1 MKTTKTAQRLIIPMP
16 DYVRI
21 FRVMR
26 AVIER
31 IDADSNAASLFFT
44 MTGAAMLRHFY
55 KKEARVLAG
64 AAFFL
69 LDHKSHSVL
78 SFAKSADGEIEKI
91 IVDSVDSLDS
101 DKENFHCWLECEGQ
115 IIDFQ
120 ALAFPE
126 AMARMGSGIRIPRQM
141 FQQQKA
147 AMSSS
152 HKSLKTAGDFYLQAN
167 IALTNELVRAFFA
180 SPLQMDLMR
189 GCMKWFTR
197 PPKKISAGMS
207 MEDGE
212 GTIYEM
218 VLDEIEVS
226 GAW

>member
-1 MKTTKTAQRLIIPMP
+1 MKTSKTAPRLIIPMP

-31 IDADSNAASLFFT
+31 INADSDEASLFFT
-44 MTGAAMLRHFY
+44 MTGAAILRHFY

-69 LDHKSHSVL
+69 VDQKSQLTL
-78 SFAKSADGEIEKI
+78 SFAKSADGEIENVA
-91 IVDSVDSLDS
+91 VDSDR
-101 DKENFHCWLECEGQ
+101 ENFHCWLDCEGQ

-120 ALAFPE
+120 ALVFPE
-126 AMARMGSGIRIPRQM
+126 ALSRMGSDVRIPRQM
-141 FQQQKA
+141 FQKQKA
-147 AMSSS
+147 AMSTSRE
-152 HKSLKTAGDFYLQAN
+152 SLTAAGDFYLQPN
-167 IALTNELVRAFFA
+167 IALTNDLVRAFFA

-189 GCMKWFTR
+189 GSMKWFTR
-197 PPKKISAGMS
+197 PPKKISSGMS
-207 MEDGE
+207 MQDSE
-212 GTIYEM
+212 GAVYEM
-218 VLDEIEVS
+218 ALGDIEVT

>member
-1 MKTTKTAQRLIIPMP
+1 MKTTKNTQRLIIPMP
-16 DYVRI
+16 DYARI

-31 IDADSNAASLFFT
+31 INSDSDQASLFFT
-44 MTGAAMLRHFY
+44 MTGAAILRHFY

-69 LDHKSHSVL
+69 VDQKSHSVL
-78 SFAKSADGEIEKI
+78 SFAKSAGGESENAD
-91 IVDSVDSLDS
+91 VDSDR
-101 DKENFHCWLECEGQ
+101 ENFHCWLECEGQ

-126 AMARMGSGIRIPRQM
+126 ALVRMGNQIRIPRQM
-141 FQQQKA
+141 FQRQKA
-147 AMSSS
+147 AMSPS
-152 HKSLKTAGDFYLQAN
+152 HESLKTLGDFYLQPN

-197 PPKKISAGMS
+197 PPKKISGGMS
-207 MEDGE
+207 MQDAE
-212 GTIYEM
+212 GAIYEM
-218 VLDEIEVS
+218 TLGDIEVV

>member
-1 MKTTKTAQRLIIPMP
+1 MKTTKTTQRPIIPMP

-31 IDADSNAASLFFT
+31 IDADSNEASLFFT
-44 MTGAAMLRHFY
+44 MTGAAILRHFY
-55 KKEARVLAG
+55 KKEARVLVG
-64 AAFFL
+64 AALFL
-69 LDHKSHSVL
+69 ADQKSHSVL
-78 SFAKSADGEIEKI
+78 CFTKSVDGEIEKV
-91 IVDSVDSLDS
+91 IVDSDRED
-101 DKENFHCWLECEGQ
+101 FHCWLECEGQ

-126 AMARMGSGIRIPRQM
+126 ALARTGSDVRIPRQM
-141 FQQQKA
+141 FQKQKA
-147 AMSSS
+147 AMSPSRE
-152 HKSLKTAGDFYLQAN
+152 SLEAAGDFYLQPN

-197 PPKKISAGMS
+197 PPKKISSGMS
-207 MEDGE
+207 MQDSDGA
-212 GTIYEM
+212 IYEM
-218 VLDEIEVS
+218 ALRDVEVV

>member
-1 MKTTKTAQRLIIPMP
+1 MKPTSTAQRPIIPMP

-31 IDADSNAASLFFT
+31 IDADSNEASLFFS
-44 MTGAAMLRHFY
+44 MTGAAILRHFY

-64 AAFFL
+64 SAFFL
-69 LDHKSHSVL
+69 VDEKPRTVL
-78 SFAKSADGEIEKI
+78 SMTKTADGELDKDI
-91 IVDSVDSLDS
+91 IDS
-101 DKENFHCWLECEGQ
+101 DRKGFHCWLECEDQ

-126 AMARMGSGIRIPRQM
+126 AIVRMGNKIRIPRQM
-141 FQQQKA
+141 FQKQKVT
-147 AMSSS
+147 MSTS
-152 HKSLKTAGDFYLQAN
+152 HESLEAAGDFYLQPN

-197 PPKKISAGMS
+197 PPKKISGGMS
-207 MEDGE
+207 MQDSE
-212 GTIYEM
+212 GAIYEM
-218 VLDEIEVS
+218 ALGDTEVT

>member
-1 MKTTKTAQRLIIPMP
+1 MKTTKTTQRLIIPMP

-31 IDADSNAASLFFT
+31 IDADSNEASLFFS

-69 LDHKSHSVL
+69 VEEKSHAVL
-78 SFAKSADGEIEKI
+78 SITKSVDGTSDKS
-91 IVDSVDSLDS
+91 IVDSDRN
-101 DKENFHCWLECEGQ
+101 NFHCWLECEGQ

-120 ALAFPE
+120 ALVFSE
-126 AMARMGSGIRIPRQM
+126 ALARTGSNARIPRQM
-141 FQQQKA
+141 FQKQKI

-152 HKSLKTAGDFYLQAN
+152 HASLKTVGDFYLQPN

-180 SPLQMDLMR
+180 SSLQMDLMR

-197 PPKKISAGMS
+197 PPKKISGAMS
-207 MEDGE
+207 MQDGE
-212 GTIYEM
+212 SATYEM
-218 VLDEIEVS
+218 ALRDIEVV

>member
-1 MKTTKTAQRLIIPMP
+1 MRPTKTAQRLIIPMP

-69 LDHKSHSVL
+69 LDQKSHSVL
-78 SFAKSADGEIEKI
+78 SFAKSADGEIEKVI
-91 IVDSVDSLDS
+91 LDSVES
-101 DKENFHCWLECEGQ
+101 DKENFHCWLECEGH

-126 AMARMGSGIRIPRQM
+126 AMARMGSSIRIPRQM

-147 AMSSS
+147 AMSPS
-152 HKSLKTAGDFYLQAN
+152 HESLTTAGDFYLQAN
-167 IALTNELVRAFFA
+167 IALTNELVRAFFV

-197 PPKKISAGMS
+197 PPKKVSAGMS

-212 GTIYEM
+212 GAIYEM

>member
-1 MKTTKTAQRLIIPMP
+1 MKITRTAQRLIIPMP

-26 AVIER
+26 AAIKR

-44 MTGAAMLRHFY
+44 MTGAAILRHFY

-69 LDHKSHSVL
+69 LDQKSRSVL
-78 SFAKSADGEIEKI
+78 SFAKSANGEIERV
-91 IVDSVDSLDS
+91 IVDSDRKD
-101 DKENFHCWLECEGQ
+101 FHCWLECEGQ

-126 AMARMGSGIRIPRQM
+126 AMARMGSSSLIPRQM
-141 FQQQKA
+141 FQKQKA
-147 AMSSS
+147 AMSPS
-152 HKSLKTAGDFYLQAN
+152 HKSLNTTGDFYLQAN
-167 IALTNELVRAFFA
+167 IALSNELVRAFFV

-197 PPKKISAGMS
+197 PPKKVSTGMS

-212 GTIYEM
+212 GAFYEM
-218 VLDEIEVS
+218 VLRDVEVV

>member
-31 IDADSNAASLFFT
+31 IDADSNEASLFFS

-55 KKEARVLAG
+55 KKEARVIAG
-64 AAFFL
+64 SAFFL
-69 LDHKSHSVL
+69 LDEKPRTVL
-78 SFAKSADGEIEKI
+78 SITNTADGELDKDI
-91 IVDSVDSLDS
+91 IDS
-101 DKENFHCWLECEGQ
+101 DRKGFHCWLECEGQ

-126 AMARMGSGIRIPRQM
+126 ALARTGSDVRIPRKM
-141 FQQQKA
+141 FQKQKA
-147 AMSSS
+147 VMSASRE
-152 HKSLKTAGDFYLQAN
+152 LLEAAGDFYLQPN

-197 PPKKISAGMS
+197 PPKKISSGMS
-207 MEDGE
+207 IQDSE
-212 GTIYEM
+212 GAIYEM
-218 VLDEIEVS
+218 ALGDIEVT

>member
-1 MKTTKTAQRLIIPMP
+1 MKITKNTQRLIIPMP

-31 IDADSNAASLFFT
+31 IDADSNEASLFFS
-44 MTGAAMLRHFY
+44 MTGAAILRHFY
-55 KKEARVLAG
+55 KKEARVLVG

-69 LDHKSHSVL
+69 VEQKSHSVL
-78 SFAKSADGEIEKI
+78 SFTKSADGEIEKV
-91 IVDSVDSLDS
+91 IVDSDRE
-101 DKENFHCWLECEGQ
+101 KFHCWLECEGQ

-126 AMARMGSGIRIPRQM
+126 ALARTGSDVRIPRKM
-141 FQQQKA
+141 FQKQKVT
-147 AMSSS
+147 MSTS
-152 HKSLKTAGDFYLQAN
+152 HESLETVGDFYLQPN

-197 PPKKISAGMS
+197 PPKKISSGMS
-207 MEDGE
+207 MQDSDDA
-212 GTIYEM
+212 IYEM
-218 VLDEIEVS
+218 ALGDIEVT

>member
-31 IDADSNAASLFFT
+31 IDADSNEASLFFS
-44 MTGAAMLRHFY
+44 MIGAAILRHFY

-64 AAFFL
+64 AAFFFV
-69 LDHKSHSVL
+69 DQKSHSVL
-78 SFAKSADGEIEKI
+78 SIAKSANGEIENV
-91 IVDSVDSLDS
+91 IVDSDRE
-101 DKENFHCWLECEGQ
+101 KFHCWLECEGQ

-126 AMARMGSGIRIPRQM
+126 ALARTGSDVRILRQM
-141 FQQQKA
+141 FQKQKA
-147 AMSSS
+147 VMSTS
-152 HKSLKTAGDFYLQAN
+152 HESLKTIGDFYLQPN

-197 PPKKISAGMS
+197 PPKKISSGMS
-207 MEDGE
+207 MQDSE
-212 GTIYEM
+212 GGIYEM
-218 VLDEIEVS
+218 VLRDVEVV

>member
-69 LDHKSHSVL
+69 
-78 SFAKSADGEIEKI
+78 
-91 IVDSVDSLDS
+91 
-101 DKENFHCWLECEGQ
+101 
-115 IIDFQ
+115 
-120 ALAFPE
+120 
-126 AMARMGSGIRIPRQM
+126 
-141 FQQQKA
+141 
-147 AMSSS
+147 
-152 HKSLKTAGDFYLQAN
+152 
-167 IALTNELVRAFFA
+167 
-180 SPLQMDLMR
+180 
-189 GCMKWFTR
+189 
-197 PPKKISAGMS
+197 
-207 MEDGE
+207 
-212 GTIYEM
+212 
-218 VLDEIEVS
+218 EVS
-226 GAW
+226 EYYRARHREEQR

>member
-1 MKTTKTAQRLIIPMP
+1 MKTTKNTQRLIIPMP

-31 IDADSNAASLFFT
+31 IDADSNEASLFFT
-44 MTGAAMLRHFY
+44 MTGAAILRHFY
-55 KKEARVLAG
+55 KKEARVLVG

-69 LDHKSHSVL
+69 VEQKPLSVL
-78 SFAKSADGEIEKI
+78 SFTKSADDEIEKDI
-91 IVDSVDSLDS
+91 IDS
-101 DKENFHCWLECEGQ
+101 DRKGFHCWLECEGQ
-115 IIDFQ
+115 IIGFQ

-126 AMARMGSGIRIPRQM
+126 ALTRMGNKIRIPRQM
-141 FQQQKA
+141 FQRQKVT
-147 AMSSS
+147 MSPS
-152 HKSLKTAGDFYLQAN
+152 HESLKTVGDFYLQPN

-197 PPKKISAGMS
+197 PPKKISSGMS
-207 MEDGE
+207 MQDAE
-212 GTIYEM
+212 GAIYEM
-218 VLDEIEVS
+218 TLGEIEVV

>member
-1 MKTTKTAQRLIIPMP
+1 MKTTKNTQRLIIPMP

-31 IDADSNAASLFFT
+31 ISADSDEASLFFT
-44 MTGAAMLRHFY
+44 MTGAAILRHFY
-55 KKEARVLAG
+55 KKEARMLAG

-69 LDHKSHSVL
+69 VDQKSHSVL
-78 SFAKSADGEIEKI
+78 SFAKSTDGEIEKI
-91 IVDSVDSLDS
+91 VVDSDRE
-101 DKENFHCWLECEGQ
+101 KFHCWLECEGQ

-126 AMARMGSGIRIPRQM
+126 ALARTGSDVRIPRQM

-147 AMSSS
+147 AMSPS
-152 HKSLKTAGDFYLQAN
+152 HESLEAIGDFYLQPN
-167 IALTNELVRAFFA
+167 IALTNDLVRAFFA

-197 PPKKISAGMS
+197 PPRKISNGMS
-207 MEDGE
+207 MQDSE
-212 GTIYEM
+212 GGIYEM
-218 VLDEIEVS
+218 ALGDIEVT

>member
-1 MKTTKTAQRLIIPMP
+1 MKTTKNTQRLIIPMP

-31 IDADSNAASLFFT
+31 IDADSNEASLFFS
-44 MTGAAMLRHFY
+44 MTGAAILRHFY
-55 KKEARVLAG
+55 KKEARVLVG

-69 LDHKSHSVL
+69 VEQKSHSVL
-78 SFAKSADGEIEKI
+78 SFTKSADGEIEKV
-91 IVDSVDSLDS
+91 IVDSDRE
-101 DKENFHCWLECEGQ
+101 KFHCWLECEDQ

-126 AMARMGSGIRIPRQM
+126 ALAQTGSDVRIPRQM
-141 FQQQKA
+141 FQKQKA
-147 AMSSS
+147 VMSASRE
-152 HKSLKTAGDFYLQAN
+152 LLEAAGDFYLQPN

-197 PPKKISAGMS
+197 PPKKISGGMS
-207 MEDGE
+207 MQDSDGA
-212 GTIYEM
+212 IYEM
-218 VLDEIEVS
+218 ALGDVEVT

>member
-1 MKTTKTAQRLIIPMP
+1 MKTTKNTQRLVIPMP

-31 IDADSNAASLFFT
+31 IDADSNEASLFFT
-44 MTGAAMLRHFY
+44 MTGAAILRHFY
-55 KKEARVLAG
+55 KKEARVLVG

-69 LDHKSHSVL
+69 VEQKPHSVL
-78 SFAKSADGEIEKI
+78 SFAKSADGESKKV
-91 IVDSVDSLDS
+91 IVDSDR
-101 DKENFHCWLECEGQ
+101 ENFHCWLECEGQ

-120 ALAFPE
+120 ALAFP
-126 AMARMGSGIRIPRQM
+126 AALARMGNQICIPRQM
-141 FQQQKA
+141 FQRQKA
-147 AMSSS
+147 AMSPS
-152 HKSLKTAGDFYLQAN
+152 HESLKTVGDFYLQPN

-189 GCMKWFTR
+189 RCMKWFAR
-197 PPKKISAGMS
+197 PPKKISSGMS
-207 MEDGE
+207 MQDSE
-212 GTIYEM
+212 GAIYEM
-218 VLDEIEVS
+218 ALAEIAVS

>member
-1 MKTTKTAQRLIIPMP
+1 MKTTKTTQRLIIPMP

-31 IDADSNAASLFFT
+31 TDADSNEASLFFS
-44 MTGAAMLRHFY
+44 MTGAAILRHFY
-55 KKEARVLAG
+55 KKEARVLVG

-69 LDHKSHSVL
+69 VDQKSHSVL
-78 SFAKSADGEIEKI
+78 SFAKSAGGEIEKI
-91 IVDSVDSLDS
+91 IVDSDR
-101 DKENFHCWLECEGQ
+101 ENFHCWLECEDQ

-126 AMARMGSGIRIPRQM
+126 ALVRMGNKVRIPRQM
-141 FQQQKA
+141 FQKQKA
-147 AMSSS
+147 AMSPS
-152 HKSLKTAGDFYLQAN
+152 HESLEAAGDFYLQPN

-197 PPKKISAGMS
+197 PPKKISGGMS
-207 MEDGE
+207 MQDSE
-212 GTIYEM
+212 GGIYEM
-218 VLDEIEVS
+218 ALGDIEVT

>member
-1 MKTTKTAQRLIIPMP
+1 MKTTKTTQRLIIPMP
-16 DYVRI
+16 DYMRI

-31 IDADSNAASLFFT
+31 IDADSNEASIFFS
-44 MTGAAMLRHFY
+44 MTGAAILRHFY

-69 LDHKSHSVL
+69 LDQKSHSVL
-78 SFAKSADGEIEKI
+78 SFAKSADDEIEKV
-91 IVDSVDSLDS
+91 IVDSDR
-101 DKENFHCWLECEGQ
+101 KGFHCWLECEGR

-126 AMARMGSGIRIPRQM
+126 ALARTGSGVRISRQM
-141 FQQQKA
+141 LQKQKA
-147 AMSSS
+147 AMSASRE
-152 HKSLKTAGDFYLQAN
+152 SLEAVGDFYLKPN

-197 PPKKISAGMS
+197 PPKKISGGMS
-207 MEDGE
+207 MQDSE
-212 GTIYEM
+212 GAIIEM
-218 VLDEIEVS
+218 ALRDIEVT

>member
-1 MKTTKTAQRLIIPMP
+1 MP

-31 IDADSNAASLFFT
+31 LDANSNEASLFFT
-44 MTGAAMLRHFY
+44 MTGAAILRHFY
-55 KKEARVLAG
+55 KKEARVLVG

-69 LDHKSHSVL
+69 VEQKSHSVL
-78 SFAKSADGEIEKI
+78 SFRKSADGEIEKI
-91 IVDSVDSLDS
+91 MVDSDR
-101 DKENFHCWLECEGQ
+101 ENFHCWLECEGQ

-120 ALAFPE
+120 ALVFPE
-126 AMARMGSGIRIPRQM
+126 ALARLGSDVRIPRKM

-152 HKSLKTAGDFYLQAN
+152 HKSLEAIGDFYLQPN

-180 SPLQMDLMR
+180 SPLQMDLLR

-197 PPKKISAGMS
+197 PPKKISNGVS
-207 MEDGE
+207 MQDSE
-212 GTIYEM
+212 GAIYEM
-218 VLDEIEVS
+218 ALADIDVV

>member
-31 IDADSNAASLFFT
+31 IDADSNEASLFFS
-44 MTGAAMLRHFY
+44 MTGAAILRHFY
-55 KKEARVLAG
+55 KKEARVIAG
-64 AAFFL
+64 SAFFL
-69 LDHKSHSVL
+69 VDEKPRTVL
-78 SFAKSADGEIEKI
+78 SITKTPDGELDKDI
-91 IVDSVDSLDS
+91 IDS
-101 DKENFHCWLECEGQ
+101 DRKGFHCWLECEDQ

-126 AMARMGSGIRIPRQM
+126 AIVRMGNKIRIPRQM
-141 FQQQKA
+141 FQKPKA
-147 AMSSS
+147 AMSPSQE
-152 HKSLKTAGDFYLQAN
+152 SLEAAGGFYLQPN

-197 PPKKISAGMS
+197 PPKKISGGMS
-207 MEDGE
+207 MQDSDGA
-212 GTIYEM
+212 IYEM
-218 VLDEIEVS
+218 ALGDVEVT

>member
-1 MKTTKTAQRLIIPMP
+1 MKTTKTTQRLIIPMP

-31 IDADSNAASLFFT
+31 IDADSSEASLFFT
-44 MTGAAMLRHFY
+44 MTGAAILRHFY
-55 KKEARVLAG
+55 KKEARVIAG
-64 AAFFL
+64 SAFFL
-69 LDHKSHSVL
+69 IEEKSHTVL
-78 SFAKSADGEIEKI
+78 SITKTVDGELDKDI
-91 IVDSVDSLDS
+91 IDS
-101 DKENFHCWLECEGQ
+101 DRKGFHCWLECEGQ

-126 AMARMGSGIRIPRQM
+126 ALARMGNKMRIPRQM
-141 FQQQKA
+141 FQKQKA
-147 AMSSS
+147 AMSPS
-152 HKSLKTAGDFYLQAN
+152 HESLEAFGDFYLQPN

-180 SPLQMDLMR
+180 SPLQMDLLR

-197 PPKKISAGMS
+197 PPKKISSGMS
-207 MEDGE
+207 MQDGE
-212 GTIYEM
+212 GVIYEM
-218 VLDEIEVS
+218 ALGEIEVA

>member
-1 MKTTKTAQRLIIPMP
+1 MKTTKTMQRPIIPMP

-31 IDADSNAASLFFT
+31 IDADSNEASLFFS

-55 KKEARVLAG
+55 KKEARVIAG
-64 AAFFL
+64 SAFFL
-69 LDHKSHSVL
+69 VDEKPRTVL
-78 SFAKSADGEIEKI
+78 SITKTTDGELDKDI
-91 IVDSVDSLDS
+91 IDS
-101 DKENFHCWLECEGQ
+101 DRKGFHCWLECEDQ

-126 AMARMGSGIRIPRQM
+126 AIVRMGNQIRIPRQM
-141 FQQQKA
+141 FQKQKA
-147 AMSSS
+147 VMSPSPEA
-152 HKSLKTAGDFYLQAN
+152 LKTVGDFYLQPN

-197 PPKKISAGMS
+197 PPKKISSGMS
-207 MEDGE
+207 MQDSE
-212 GTIYEM
+212 GAIYEM
-218 VLDEIEVS
+218 ALGDVEVA